1 MIQEMGL
8 INRDRQGKDWFIMIK
23 RVLCGIGLT
32 TWALGSI
39 TCLGIGI
46 YGGIT
51 QYTDQHTG
59 QSCTVGAST
68 GHNLMVASDNAVIV
82 VPVVEATVV
91 PVTDNTPCGS
101 GCVRASFTVVSK

>member
-23 RVLCGIGLT
+23 RVLVGIGLT

-46 YGGIT
+46 YGCT
-51 QYTDQHTG
+51 AQHTG
-59 QSCTVGAST
+59 QSCTVEAST
-68 GHNLMVASDNAVIV
+68 GHNMMVASDNVVIV

>member
-51 QYTDQHTG
+51 QYTN
-59 QSCTVGAST
+59 QSYTVGAST